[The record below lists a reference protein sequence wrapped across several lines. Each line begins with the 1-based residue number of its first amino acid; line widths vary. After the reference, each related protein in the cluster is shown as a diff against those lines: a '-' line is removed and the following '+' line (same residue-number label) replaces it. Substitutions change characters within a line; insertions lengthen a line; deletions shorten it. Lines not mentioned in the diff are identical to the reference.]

1 MERNSTA
8 FHHLDDLST
17 NSIDPILLPEVAAY
31 SLFRDKKDQSGSAVQ
46 KAAEE
51 FLSSYSGLNP
61 LNFGARRIL
70 LQRLCPITEIQAILR
85 DRQRVHWSQPEKD
98 DSLTV
103 WDSII
108 LLRNLCIYPEEDAP
122 LHSARLK
129 LADVALDANNPS
141 MSRKMLELS
150 RKTPRE
156 FSKLKQ
162 LIKSRIL
169 FVESIRMDEDP
180 LEQLETLFQAK
191 KLLNNLGNF
200 CHIFLAWM
208 NRSCGRLEFQP
219 RPAIFFLYGL

>member
-1 MERNSTA
+1 VELNSSA
-8 FHHLDDLST
+8 FNHLDDLST
-17 NSIDPILLPEVAAY
+17 NSIDPTLLPELAAY
-31 SLFRDKKDQSGSAVQ
+31 CLFKNNKDQSGSAAQ

-70 LQRLCPITEIQAILR
+70 LQRLCPITEIQAILQ
-85 DRQRVHWSQPEKD
+85 DRERVHWSQPEKE

-103 WDSII
+103 WNSII
-108 LLRNLCIYPEEDAP
+108 MLRSLCIYPEEDAL

-141 MSRKMLELS
+141 MARKMLELS
-150 RKTPRE
+150 RKSPKE

-191 KLLNNLGNF
+191 KLLNNLGFFF
-200 CHIFLAWM
+200 CLDETWLRPGKISAETGE
-208 NRSCGRLEFQP
+208 RSKCKF
-219 RPAIFFLYGL
+219 